1 MGDPSEGEH
10 WVYVAPLAH
19 QGLVL
24 AEPEAKKI
32 RRSEGLCSECG
43 RPTKPP
49 HEHAPRPRR
58 KTATWGVAVPD
69 DAEVGTDI
77 MDDWIDQY
85 AVLLGF
91 GEATSRLKRY
101 HVLAVLL
108 AWVNQHREQLLT
120 DLEEA
125 EFFASN

>member
-1 MGDPSEGEH
+1 
-10 WVYVAPLAH
+10 
-19 QGLVL
+19 
-24 AEPEAKKI
+24 
-32 RRSEGLCSECG
+32 
-43 RPTKPP
+43 
-49 HEHAPRPRR
+49 
-58 KTATWGVAVPD
+58 
-69 DAEVGTDI
+69 

-125 EFFASN
+125 EFFASS